1 MLPLC
6 KLDLI
11 VPEVATQ
18 DAEENL
24 TQKSYLALDP
34 VCGMKVPVKMCQL
47 LQ

>member
-18 DAEENL
+18 DAGENQ
-24 TQKSYLALDP
+24 TKKSYLALDP
-34 VCGMKVPVKMCQL
+34 VCGMEVPVKMCQL